1 MELEKAG
8 SRNFSIVKIMQTDSI
23 AYFNKSEGNAFTET
37 WNKIA
42 FNLGIREKLA
52 DFELQLIFDFVSK
65 YFKTL
70 TLQDMSDAF
79 GLYSAQKLNFKNS
92 HYQSMDNSFIGSV
105 LTAYRE
111 YTAQQN
117 KNKAPE
123 TLQIDFNPMPI
134 DKNKQAI
141 KAFNEFKKKGSYFDF
156 SNIIYKHLDE
166 TGVLNVS
173 TKRKKAFW
181 EKAKQNI
188 IHDLKTGSNH
198 MEKISMKVMIKA
210 VEVGSRNQKIKADAM
225 RLALT
230 DYFQGLVDMEM
241 DIEINL

>member
-1 MELEKAG
+1 M
-8 SRNFSIVKIMQTDSI
+8 KISDI
-23 AYFNKSEGNAFTET
+23 NNED
-37 WNKIA
+37 
-42 FNLGIREKLA
+42 LGTMIDGVALRYRVQCDEINENIIR
-52 DFELQLIFDFVSK
+52 Q
-65 YFKTL
+65 
-70 TLQDMSDAF
+70 TLQSEYKNLSVNDFNEAF
-79 GLYSAQKLNFKNS
+79 IKHCSGKFTISKNPDNNKPYGDLSTQFLCQVINAYKEHKALKLRLNPPKAEPLKE
-92 HYQSMDNSFIGSV
+92 
-105 LTAYRE
+105 LTA
-111 YTAQQN
+111 
-117 KNKAPE
+117 
-123 TLQIDFNPMPI
+123 MSI

-241 DIEINL
+241 DIEGELIK

>member
-141 KAFNEFKKKGSYFDF
+141 KRKDLILIFQILS
-156 SNIIYKHLDE
+156 I
-166 TGVLNVS
+166 S
-173 TKRKKAFW
+173 TLMKRGF
-181 EKAKQNI
+181 
-188 IHDLKTGSNH
+188 
-198 MEKISMKVMIKA
+198 
-210 VEVGSRNQKIKADAM
+210 
-225 RLALT
+225 
-230 DYFQGLVDMEM
+230 
-241 DIEINL
+241 